1 MPSAIVVEK
10 LEEQAEEQLSFYET
24 EEVPCRNLDV
34 VIEIIVQAEEADA
47 EITRKLE
54 KQEKKCLKKK
64 KKGWLQFPS
73 HLWKTTAVLRRS
85 ARRRVQDRK
94 EESGSLRR
102 PIGRIEW
109 KSHLYL
115 SPNPRKRNPLPRRS
129 WLVVILKRQLAVE
142 VFPEEDIFPNRG
154 TS

>member
-1 MPSAIVVEK
+1 M
-10 LEEQAEEQLSFYET
+10 
-24 EEVPCRNLDV
+24 
-34 VIEIIVQAEEADA
+34 VQAEEAA
-47 EITRKLE
+47 AKITKMLE

-109 KSHLYL
+109 KSHLRL
-115 SPNPRKRNPLPRRS
+115 ILP
-129 WLVVILKRQLAVE
+129 V
-142 VFPEEDIFPNRG
+142 
-154 TS
+154 